1 MKTKKYLLICY
12 VFIFTNFLNSA
23 FSQTT
28 ISGGY
33 VSGTWT
39 QANSPYQIFGD
50 IFLGGVDSI
59 LIIEPGVIVE
69 FQGSYQFSVG
79 GGGKLIAVGT
89 ETENIIFTVNDTT
102 GFCDTSTTDGGWLGI
117 LICSTPYS
125 HIEYCIF
132 EYGKKITDLNYTG
145 VIQICFFGAGN
156 ILIANCIIRNNISL
170 RGSGIYCG
178 SSAYIINNTIVN
190 NYAIYSG
197 GGIYIYQCS
206 PTITNNTI
214 CNNKAIAGGGIYI
227 FCNLCSPT
235 ITNTIIYGNEAN
247 YGNQIHAEVVNLNFY
262 NCNIEGGLAD
272 FYTHP
277 IEPYP
282 VNYENNID
290 SDPQFVSPSSGAGI
304 SYDSINADWSLQE
317 TSPCINAGTP
327 DTTGLNLPATD
338 IAGNPRIYDC
348 VIDIGAYEYQDSV
361 NISFGPLTD
370 VCENLSAFQLTTS
383 FPGGTCSGTGVT
395 NNFFYPTL
403 AGEGIHTISFSSG
416 CDTTTLT
423 QDINV
428 LPAPVVNLEPD
439 TIHTSQPDTI
449 VLDAGAGSDI
459 YLWHDGSTN
468 QTFQVTDY
476 GWCYITATFANGCED
491 LDSIFIDYPFMV
503 NDLAN
508 KNSQIYIYPNPNNGN
523 FTISLKESTKNIHSI
538 EITDIL
544 GSTVYKKEKIQTNA
558 INIDISNHL
567 KGIYFVKIFLGDKV
581 LVEKI
586 ILN

>member
-1 MKTKKYLLICY
+1 MKITKYLSVCCVF
-12 VFIFTNFLNSA
+12 VFIVFVDFS

-28 ISGGY
+28 VPGGY

-50 IFLGGVDSI
+50 ITLHNDSTLTI
-59 LIIEPGVIVE
+59 GPGVIVE
-69 FQGSYQFSVG
+69 FQGHYLFYVTGQLFA
-79 GGGKLIAVGT
+79 IGT
-89 ETENIIFTVNDTT
+89 ANDNIIFTINDTT
-102 GFCDTSTTDGGWLGI
+102 GFSCDTINNGGWDGI
-117 LICSTPYS
+117 LLSSYSEIVYCKLEFAKNSAIIVYGCSV
-125 HIEYCIF
+125 F
-132 EYGKKITDLNYTG
+132 L
-145 VIQICFFGAGN
+145 A
-156 ILIANCIIRNNISL
+156 NNIISNNKANY
-170 RGSGIYCG
+170 GGGICI
-178 SSAYIINNTIVN
+178 SQDLQNVTIINNIIAN
-190 NYAIYSG
+190 NYAASYG
-197 GGIYIYQCS
+197 GGIYLYQCS
-206 PTITNNTI
+206 QTRVVNNII
-214 CNNKAIAGGGIYI
+214 CNNKANHGGGIY
-227 FCNLCSPT
+227 FNFTSPT
-235 ITNTIIYGNEAN
+235 IINTIIYGNEAN
-247 YGNQIHAEVVNLNFY
+247 QGNQIHAQVVNPDFY
-262 NCNIEGGLAD
+262 NCNIEGGIAD
-272 FYTHP
+272 FYTYP
-277 IEPYP
+277 GEPYLGT
-282 VNYENNID
+282 YENNID

-304 SYDSINADWSLQE
+304 SYDSINADWSLQA

-327 DTTGLNLPATD
+327 DTTGLNLPQTD

-348 VIDIGAYEYQDSV
+348 VIDIGAYEFQDTV
-361 NISFGPLTD
+361 EVIFAPLPD
-370 VCENLSAFQLTTS
+370 VCENLPAFQLITG
-383 FPGGTCSGTGVT
+383 FPGGTYSGTGVI
-395 NNFFYPTL
+395 NNLFYPAL

-558 INIDISNHL
+558 INIDISNQP
-567 KGIYFVKIFLGDKV
+567 KGIYFIKASTKDKV
-581 LVEKI
+581 FTNKI
-586 ILN
+586 IYQ